1 MDDVFFFHTD
11 KVELKEEGE
20 DTYAY
25 GYISTTDLDLVNDI
39 VTPHCM
45 ESMFSQMKSRSI
57 KIDVEHEAFKGATM
71 LEREIAKTTNPI
83 ARISWFGKDSNG
95 ILAKALLNKHHPR
108 FEEVKGSLLGG
119 FLDAFSIAYIP
130 TDVEYQTKNGEQIR
144 RLNDLRL
151 LNVAFTGNPVN
162 TKARIS
168 EVMAKS
174 LEFASHASPKGNL
187 KSAEGTNMAEPD
199 KTPAAPVDPNTVE
212 VKAAEAKKAIDALSA
227 QVKALGE
234 KVASL
239 EAKASKADGE
249 DDPKKEE
256 DEDEKAKKKSEKK
269 SDPVDRITALE
280 SELKALKAAPQ
291 YKAVQSNMKA
301 DLNDAETKGTA
312 IKGPLAFL

>member
-1 MDDVFFFHTD
+1 
-11 KVELKEEGE
+11 
-20 DTYAY
+20 
-25 GYISTTDLDLVNDI
+25 
-39 VTPHCM
+39 
-45 ESMFSQMKSRSI
+45 MFSQMKSRSI